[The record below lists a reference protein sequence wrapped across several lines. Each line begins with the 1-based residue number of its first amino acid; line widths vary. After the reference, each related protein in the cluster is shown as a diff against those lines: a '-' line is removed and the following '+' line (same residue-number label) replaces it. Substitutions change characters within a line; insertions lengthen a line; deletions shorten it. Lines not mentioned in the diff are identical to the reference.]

1 MERGRRETGRRG
13 GPGRPPE
20 RRLEG
25 AGVEAGAHLKARQC
39 FCCLSV
45 ISKVRSLQQY
55 RW

>member
-1 MERGRRETGRRG
+1 MEVDMERGRRET
-13 GPGRPPE
+13 GRPPE